1 MMVPI
6 AAMLKFAAV
15 GAHGRGL
22 PVRLLTWGLML
33 LLSALSSSVGAQVPV
48 PSAFDDLIP
57 DLAAKVTSALS
68 AGAQVSLT
76 VDPSADGEE
85 AQAIRTRMTTLLA
98 ARGLRITDATAGNP
112 AVAIGCGRNL
122 RERVCVAEIH
132 ADGRT
137 QVATVT
143 GRRTSSTETSRI
155 TVPALELRPLLSQ
168 QIQILDA
175 AVVGDRLLV
184 LDVAAITLFERKDDE
199 WRSVHS
205 RPLPVSRPWPR
216 DPRGR
221 LRASG
226 NRFDLFLPAMTCT
239 GRPDPLE
246 ITCIDGQQPWPIGV
260 DNRGLE
266 PGRNYF
272 KTSEG
277 TVFYN
282 AAPLGAA
289 ANDDAIGLTAACA
302 PGMYVAA
309 VSASGRLDSGDL
321 LQLSRVADGRLV
333 QAASPVSL
341 PGVLTA
347 LWAQP
352 DQTSAVVVTHDV
364 RAGRYDAFQTTISC
378 SR

>member
-1 MMVPI
+1 
-6 AAMLKFAAV
+6 MLRSAVV

-33 LLSALSSSVGAQVPV
+33 LLSTLSSSVGAQAPL

-57 DLAAKVTSALS
+57 DLAAKVISALS

-76 VDPSADGEE
+76 VEPGIDGEA
-85 AQAIRTRMTTLLA
+85 AQPIRSRITMLLA
-98 ARGLRITDATAGNP
+98 ARGLRITDATAGI
-112 AVAIGCGRNL
+112 ATVAIGCGRNL

-132 ADGRT
+132 ADERT
-137 QVATVT
+137 QIVTVT
-143 GRRTSSTETSRI
+143 GRRTSSTTAART

-175 AVVGDRLLV
+175 AVIGDRLLV
-184 LDVAAITLFERKDDE
+184 LDVAAITLFERKDGE
-199 WRSVHS
+199 WRMGQS

-226 NRFDLFLPAMTCT
+226 NRVDLFLPAMTCT

-246 ITCIDGQQPWPIGV
+246 ISCTDGQQPWPIGM
-260 DNRGLE
+260 DNKGLE

-272 KTSEG
+272 KTPEG
-277 TVFYN
+277 TAFYN

-289 ANDDAIGLTAACA
+289 GNDDAIGLTAPCA

-309 VSASGRLDSGDL
+309 VSPSGRLDSGDL

>member
-1 MMVPI
+1 MCSKRRRRAAVCR
-6 AAMLKFAAV
+6 ACRQRAETAMLKSAAV

-33 LLSALSSSVGAQVPV
+33 LLSALSSSAGAQAPL

-76 VDPSADGEE
+76 IEPSADSEE
-85 AQAIRTRMTTLLA
+85 ASAIRTRMATLLA

-122 RERVCVAEIH
+122 RERVCVAEIDI
-132 ADGRT
+132 DGRT
-137 QVATVT
+137 QIATVT
-143 GRRTSSTETSRI
+143 GRRTSSTEASRT

-175 AVVGDRLLV
+175 AVIGDRLLV
-184 LDVAAITLFERKDDE
+184 LDVAAITRFERKDGE
-199 WRSVHS
+199 WRIVQS

-246 ITCIDGQQPWPIGV
+246 ISCIDGQQPWPIGV

-289 ANDDAIGLTAACA
+289 AKDDAIGLSAACE
-302 PGMYVAA
+302 PGVYVVG
-309 VSASGRLDSGDL
+309 VSPWGRLRGAGLMDL
-321 LQLSRVADGRLV
+321 LTV
-333 QAASPVSL
+333 
-341 PGVLTA
+341 
-347 LWAQP
+347 
-352 DQTSAVVVTHDV
+352 
-364 RAGRYDAFQTTISC
+364 
-378 SR
+378 